1 MSQKN
6 WSTNSP
12 RETKILGFL
21 LGEILKKSK
30 HRRSSVILGLCG
42 PLGSGKTIF
51 IKGLAKGLG
60 IKKKILSPTFVIVK
74 NYKLKT
80 KNWQTL
86 YHFDCYRIKD
96 PKEIL
101 NLGFAQIV
109 NDCKNIVVI
118 EWAEKIK
125 KILPKNAVWL
135 KFKYGKKKNERIIQ
149 TIQTI

>member
-1 MSQKN
+1 MPLKN
-6 WSTNSP
+6 LNTNSP

-21 LGEILKKSK
+21 LGEIFKKSK
-30 HRRSSVILGLCG
+30 HRHSSVILGLCG
-42 PLGSGKTIF
+42 PLGSGKTVF
-51 IKGLAKGLG
+51 IKGLARGLG

-101 NLGFAQIV
+101 DLGFAQIID
-109 NDCKNIVVI
+109 DCKNIVVI

-149 TIQTI
+149 MLEA